1 MKVVVSVNYE
11 LEVPDHM
18 SVDDICEHVLNSG
31 VNLWSLSNGIVWDDT
46 QITNVQLNYA
56 YPETRE

>member
-1 MKVVVSVNYE
+1 MKVVVSVDYE
-11 LEVPDHM
+11 LEIHDHM
-18 SVDDICEHVLNSG
+18 SVDAICDHVLNSG
-31 VNLWSLSNGIVWDDT
+31 LNLWKLSKGIAWCDT